1 MRFEGSLQSWN
12 DERGF
17 GFIAADAGGEP
28 LFVHIKAFGPG
39 AQRPQARQ
47 RISFEV
53 ERGPDGKKRACNARP
68 VATTTATSASPRA
81 STRRTSAAPSSAAP
95 HFWHRPRTP
104 ALLVLIPL
112 LAALLWFLGAQYGST
127 RLAAAWYGIMSFITF
142 WAYARDKRAAQ
153 RGEWRTSE
161 RALLTLGLLNGWP
174 GALLAQQLLRHKS
187 SKTSFQLLF
196 WGTVAVNLA
205 WLVYRFTPLGMDA
218 RWALF

>member
-17 GFIAADAGGEP
+17 GFIAPDTGGDP

-39 AQRPQARQ
+39 ALRPQALQ

-53 ERGPDGKKRACNARP
+53 ERGPDGKKRACNAR
-68 VATTTATSASPRA
+68 VVSAAATTQRTSASRPAPA
-81 STRRTSAAPSSAAP
+81 SANG
-95 HFWHRPRTP
+95 FWHRPRTP
-104 ALLVLIPL
+104 ALLLLIPL
-112 LAALLWFLGAQYGST
+112 LGALLLFLGLQYT
-127 RLAAAWYGIMSFITF
+127 PTHLVAAWYGIMSVATF
-142 WAYARDKRAAQ
+142 WVYAHDKRAAQ
-153 RGEWRTSE
+153 KGEWRTAE
-161 RALLTLGLLNGWP
+161 NVLLTMGLLNGWP

-196 WGTVAVNLA
+196 WITVTLNLA
-205 WLVYRFTPLGMDA
+205 WLCYRYSPLGMHE